1 MAYTSLPE
9 IQRKLELANA
19 LASRRS
25 NNFGTQSGSITSGL
39 AQVLNQYRAGKLSK
53 EAAAAQAEN
62 EQIRKSDLQSLTEAL
77 TGSAGPSQ
85 PVSMMKFQSPEVQ
98 ETASKFALEEAMMQR
113 EAENR
118 RRMNPPS
125 MSLSPVWG
133 QDAQGNYI
141 PMQMSSQ
148 GGMSPV
154 SVPEGVRV
162 LPNAG
167 LAGFDPSMIQQ
178 RGAAQTGVDV
188 ANIEATTAPT
198 AARAGA
204 VEAATQAAQVA
215 AIPERAQ
222 ATRQGEMITGAGQR
236 AAAVES
242 KEAQFSMLNDLVD
255 KAKEQTGFFTT
266 GIFSGLS
273 GIGGT
278 KAANLART
286 LDTLKASAGFDKLQE
301 MRDNSPTGGAL
312 GQVTEREL
320 ALLQATWGSLEQSQS
335 ESQLDENL
343 ERFRQQLQQSWD
355 RVNAAYQRDYGTP
368 YFQSGQPAA
377 TSSPV
382 IEVDW

>member
-53 EAAAAQAEN
+53 EAAAAQSEN

-148 GGMSPV
+148 GGISPV

-167 LAGFDPSMIQQ
+167 LAEFDPSMIQQ

-204 VEAATQAAQVA
+204 VEAATQAARTGAMPEQLAIQNA
-215 AIPERAQ
+215 AEISGTTAADVEQKQRDANAVISLLDMAEPLLDSATASTAGNIRDQAAALLGISTTGAEAAAQLKALGGLLISRMPRMQGPQSNLDVQLYREMAGQIGDPTIPADTRRAAMQTIRMLNEKYAGGAQ
-222 ATRQGEMITGAGQR
+222 A
-236 AAAVES
+236 
-242 KEAQFSMLNDLVD
+242 
-255 KAKEQTGFFTT
+255 
-266 GIFSGLS
+266 
-273 GIGGT
+273 
-278 KAANLART
+278 
-286 LDTLKASAGFDKLQE
+286 
-301 MRDNSPTGGAL
+301 
-312 GQVTEREL
+312 
-320 ALLQATWGSLEQSQS
+320 
-335 ESQLDENL
+335 
-343 ERFRQQLQQSWD
+343 
-355 RVNAAYQRDYGTP
+355 
-368 YFQSGQPAA
+368 QPAVQ
-377 TSSPV
+377 SPF